1 MMNSLVGIVDI
12 IFRLLTIVVVVDVI
26 VSYFLP
32 PYNNVRIFLDRIV
45 NPMLAP
51 IRRMVPPVQMIDFSP
66 IILLVILQVVE
77 YILVRLMSSIG

>member
-1 MMNSLVGIVDI
+1 MMTSLVSLIDI

-32 PYNNVRIFLDRIV
+32 PYNNVRIFLDRVV
-45 NPMLAP
+45 NPMLVP
-51 IRRMVPPVQMIDFSP
+51 IRRIVPPVQMIDFSP

-77 YILVRLMSSIG
+77 YILVRLLGSIG